1 LDRGRGRNRVSGVR
15 GVCAPLGVRAAVLP
29 ALRLGA
35 HRPAR
40 RFRARDGVR
49 DDDGDARSLGRTAAL
64 RAIYDCAVD
73 ADEGFRLM
81 AHGESAL
88 RIGDPVHVVF
98 RDFAGRLVPFFQ
110 HGEQAEK

>member
-1 LDRGRGRNRVSGVR
+1 
-15 GVCAPLGVRAAVLP
+15 
-29 ALRLGA
+29 
-35 HRPAR
+35 
-40 RFRARDGVR
+40 
-49 DDDGDARSLGRTAAL
+49 
-64 RAIYDCAVD
+64 
-73 ADEGFRLM
+73 M